1 MAERGI
7 TEEDVRMALARA
19 TGGFRPGNKPGTM
32 VKMGYAMNGKLLKV
46 VVSAADLGVFISA
59 FWKDET

>member
-1 MAERGI
+1 
-7 TEEDVRMALARA
+7 MALARA